1 MALSITRLG
10 LFLVID
16 VSAALHGETVI
27 WESQREKTECFKQHQ
42 NIKLLRFFF
51 FLIFMAWQIFSFT
64 QQN

>member
-51 FLIFMAWQIFSFT
+51 S
-64 QQN
+64 